1 MINIIDTFEDFK
13 NCFANNLNLSIE
25 EKIKLWEECYI
36 SKYPEL
42 EYKCKNDYEDNGYQW
57 RDIAKSMVF
66 NRTKDDFDKMIMA
79 YENILEIMA
88 GINEKVELV
97 FNVDLDINIV
107 LYCGLLNSAGWV
119 DEYGAKRA
127 ILYGI
132 DKIAELNWHTIDK
145 LKPLL
150 SHELCHVVHFELR
163 GEDTI
168 PKDIEENKYSEGIW
182 RIYTEGFAQFFQ
194 QKLLNEEIDLRGI
207 EWENACKLNEDR
219 LKELYL
225 EALKDKDKGTNDF
238 FGDWFQV
245 LGLSDTG
252 YFLGKQMMK
261 KLKNKYNIVDI
272 AKLSFSNIEKE
283 VIEYLERV
291 IL

>member
-1 MINIIDTFEDFK
+1 M
-13 NCFANNLNLSIE
+13 
-25 EKIKLWEECYI
+25 
-36 SKYPEL
+36 
-42 EYKCKNDYEDNGYQW
+42 
-57 RDIAKSMVF
+57 
-66 NRTKDDFDKMIMA
+66 
-79 YENILEIMA
+79 
-88 GINEKVELV
+88 
-97 FNVDLDINIV
+97 
-107 LYCGLLNSAGWV
+107 
-119 DEYGAKRA
+119 
-127 ILYGI
+127 
-132 DKIAELNWHTIDK
+132 NWHTIDK

-194 QKLLNEEIDLRGI
+194 QKLLNEEIDSRGI

>member
-1 MINIIDTFEDFK
+1 MINIINTFEDFK
-13 NCFANNLNLSIE
+13 KCFANNLDLSTE

-42 EYKCKNDYEDNGYQW
+42 EHKCKSDYEDNGYHW
-57 RDIAKSMVF
+57 RDIAENMVF
-66 NRTKDDFDKMIMA
+66 NRTKDDFSKMIIA
-79 YENILEIMA
+79 YENILEIMT
-88 GINEKVELV
+88 GINEKAAPI

-119 DEYGAKRA
+119 DEYNGKRA

-132 DKIAELNWHTIDK
+132 DKIAELGWHTMDK

-163 GEDTI
+163 GEDTL
-168 PKDIEENKYSEGIW
+168 PSDIEENKYNEGIW

-194 QKLLNEEIDLRGI
+194 QKLLNKEADSRGI
-207 EWENACKLNEDR
+207 EWEGICGLNEDR
-219 LKELYL
+219 LKKLYL
-225 EALKDKDKGTNDF
+225 EALNDSEKGTNDF

-245 LGLSDTG
+245 LGLNDTG
-252 YFLGKQMMK
+252 YFLGKQMIK
-261 KLKNKYNIVDI
+261 RLKNNYNFVDI
-272 AKLSFSNIEKE
+272 AKLSFPNIEKE
-283 VIEYLERV
+283 VIDYLES
-291 IL
+291 

>member
-42 EYKCKNDYEDNGYQW
+42 EHKCKNDYEDNGYHW
-57 RDIAKSMVF
+57 RDIAKGMVF

-97 FNVDLDINIV
+97 FSVDLDINIV

-119 DEYGAKRA
+119 DEYGGKRA

-150 SHELCHVVHFELR
+150 SHELCHIVHFELR

-168 PKDIEENKYSEGIW
+168 PKDIEENKYSKGIW

-194 QKLLNEEIDLRGI
+194 KKLLNEEIDSRGI

-283 VIEYLERV
+283 VIEYLERFT
-291 IL
+291 L

>member
-1 MINIIDTFEDFK
+1 MINIINTFEDFK
-13 NCFANNLNLSIE
+13 KCFANNLDLSTE

-42 EYKCKNDYEDNGYQW
+42 EHKCKSDYEDNGYHW
-57 RDIAKSMVF
+57 RDIAENMVF
-66 NRTKDDFDKMIMA
+66 NRTKDDFSKMIIA
-79 YENILEIMA
+79 YENILEIMT
-88 GINEKVELV
+88 GINEKAAPI

-119 DEYGAKRA
+119 DEYNGKRA

-132 DKIAELNWHTIDK
+132 DKIAELGWHTMDK

-163 GEDTI
+163 GEDTL
-168 PKDIEENKYSEGIW
+168 PSDIEENKYNEGIW

-194 QKLLNEEIDLRGI
+194 QKLLNKEADSRGI
-207 EWENACKLNEDR
+207 EWEGICGLNEDR
-219 LKELYL
+219 LKKLYL
-225 EALKDKDKGTNDF
+225 EALNDSEKGTNDF

-245 LGLSDTG
+245 LGLNDTG
-252 YFLGKQMMK
+252 YFLGKQMIK
-261 KLKNKYNIVDI
+261 RLKNNYNFVDI
-272 AKLSFSNIEKE
+272 AKLSFPSIEKE
-283 VIEYLERV
+283 VMDYLES
-291 IL
+291 